1 MTGSGGSV
9 EEKKLVEGEK
19 EAAEEALSPLVAWL
33 KHRAIYQVG
42 FNEVI
47 EQDLNKINATLEIHG
62 KLLVKLDGRVAGLGH
77 QVTALDGRVTVLD
90 QKVTVLDQKVTVLDQ
105 KVTVLDQNV
114 TVLDQK
120 VTALDQKVTALDEK
134 IVGMDKRFERRF
146 VGLEDKFVGLED
158 KMDTVLKLLTGR
170 SEPLVPSARV
180 ASD

>member
-105 KVTVLDQNV
+105 NV

-146 VGLEDKFVGLED
+146 VGLEDK
-158 KMDTVLKLLTGR
+158 MDTVLKLLTGR

>member
-1 MTGSGGSV
+1 VEEMTGSGGSV

-105 KVTVLDQNV
+105 NV

>member
-1 MTGSGGSV
+1 M

-90 QKVTVLDQKVTVLDQ
+90 QKVTVLDQ
-105 KVTVLDQNV
+105 NV

>member
-1 MTGSGGSV
+1 V

-19 EAAEEALSPLVAWL
+19 EAEEALSPLMAWL

-77 QVTALDGRVTVLD
+77 QVTALDGR
-90 QKVTVLDQKVTVLDQ
+90 VTVLDQKVTVLDQ